1 MRGGITN
8 SVEVLGRG
16 ELHKRRYMPKKEI
29 SIDDLIGSKDTKI
42 VKPKNKNKETKMS
55 KTIKVS
61 TLIISVA
68 VILSIIISFI
78 AGMIVSQKLNNDFE
92 EQVNQKAQS
101 IIDLKASK

>member
-1 MRGGITN
+1 
-8 SVEVLGRG
+8 
-16 ELHKRRYMPKKEI
+16 MPKKEI
-29 SIDDLIGSKDTKI
+29 SIDDLTGSKDTKI

-61 TLIISVA
+61 TLIISIA
-68 VILSIIISFI
+68 VVISIILSFV
-78 AGMIVSQKLNNDFE
+78 AGMIMSNHLNNNFE

>member
-1 MRGGITN
+1 
-8 SVEVLGRG
+8 
-16 ELHKRRYMPKKEI
+16 
-29 SIDDLIGSKDTKI
+29 
-42 VKPKNKNKETKMS
+42 MS

>member
-1 MRGGITN
+1 
-8 SVEVLGRG
+8 
-16 ELHKRRYMPKKEI
+16 MPKKEI

-61 TLIISVA
+61 TLIISIA
-68 VILSIIISFI
+68 VVISIILSFI
-78 AGMIVSQKLNNDFE
+78 AGIAVSNHLNNNFE

-101 IIDLKASK
+101 IIDLKAGK

>member
-1 MRGGITN
+1 
-8 SVEVLGRG
+8 
-16 ELHKRRYMPKKEI
+16 MPSKEI

-61 TLIISVA
+61 TLIISIA
-68 VILSIIISFI
+68 VVISIILSFV
-78 AGMIVSQKLNNDFE
+78 AGIVVANKFNGNFE
-92 EQVNQKAQS
+92 RQVEAKAKS

>member
-1 MRGGITN
+1 
-8 SVEVLGRG
+8 
-16 ELHKRRYMPKKEI
+16 MPKKEI
-29 SIDDLIGSKDTKI
+29 SIDDLTGSKDTKI

-61 TLIISVA
+61 TLIISIA
-68 VILSIIISFI
+68 VVISIILSFI
-78 AGMIVSQKLNNDFE
+78 AGMQVSNHLNNNFE

>member
-1 MRGGITN
+1 
-8 SVEVLGRG
+8 
-16 ELHKRRYMPKKEI
+16 MPKKEI

-61 TLIISVA
+61 TLIISIA
-68 VILSIIISFI
+68 VVISIILSFVAGIITANKFN
-78 AGMIVSQKLNNDFE
+78 GNFE
-92 EQVNQKAQS
+92 RQVEAKAKN

>member
-1 MRGGITN
+1 
-8 SVEVLGRG
+8 
-16 ELHKRRYMPKKEI
+16 MPKKEI

-42 VKPKNKNKETKMS
+42 VKPKNKNKEEVMKTS

-61 TLIISVA
+61 TLIISIA
-68 VILSIIISFI
+68 VVISIILSFI
-78 AGMIVSQKLNNDFE
+78 AGMQVSNHLNNNFE

>member
-1 MRGGITN
+1 
-8 SVEVLGRG
+8 
-16 ELHKRRYMPKKEI
+16 MPKKEI
-29 SIDDLIGSKDTKI
+29 SIDDLTGSKDIKM

-61 TLIISVA
+61 TLIISIA
-68 VILSIIISFI
+68 VVISIILSFI
-78 AGMIVSQKLNNDFE
+78 AGMQVSNHLNNNFE

>member
-1 MRGGITN
+1 
-8 SVEVLGRG
+8 
-16 ELHKRRYMPKKEI
+16 MPKKEI

-61 TLIISVA
+61 TLIISIA
-68 VILSIIISFI
+68 VVISIILSFV
-78 AGMIVSQKLNNDFE
+78 AGMIMSNHLNNNFE

>member
-1 MRGGITN
+1 
-8 SVEVLGRG
+8 
-16 ELHKRRYMPKKEI
+16 MPKKEI

-61 TLIISVA
+61 TLIISIA
-68 VILSIIISFI
+68 VVISIILSFI
-78 AGMIVSQKLNNDFE
+78 AGIAVSNHLNNNFE

-101 IIDLKASK
+101 IIDLKVSK